1 MTEMADAA
9 LGPKKVFT
17 KEEIK
22 ALRLAKAKA
31 MAAAH
36 GTKESN
42 INSKSV

>member
-9 LGPKKVFT
+9 YAPKKVFT